1 MRRRRRIAYDHD
13 SHDRWLISYAD
24 FITLLFA
31 FFVVMYAIS
40 AVNENKYRML
50 AGSLGSAFGKTAAN
64 DIPVPQLPAV
74 ALPPEVRQ
82 RTLRQQQAIEEQAHM
97 TAVAGTLLDVMA
109 PLVKEGKVRLTQS
122 RRGISIEI
130 NANVLFEPGRAELE
144 PQSLTV
150 LRAVADT
157 LRNEPFNL
165 EVTGH
170 TDNVPISN
178 SVFASNWE
186 LSAVRATSVVRLL
199 ADSGIAPE
207 RLLAI
212 GREAGKPVASNWEL
226 SAVRATSVV
235 RLLAAN
241 GIAPARLSAIG
252 REASQPLASNDTAEG
267 RARNRRV
274 ELMIL
279 SGIPDTVEEI
289 PVRPNPPR
297 P

>member
-13 SHDRWLISYAD
+13 NHDRWLISYAD

-40 AVNENKYRML
+40 AINENKYRIL
-50 AGSLGSAFGKTAAN
+50 ASSLGDAFGKTPTSDAT
-64 DIPVPQLPAV
+64 VPQLPAV
-74 ALPPEVRQ
+74 ALPPEIKQ
-82 RTLRQQQAIEEQAHM
+82 RTLKQQQAIEEQAHM
-97 TAVAGTLLDVMA
+97 TEVASNLLDVMA
-109 PLVKEGKVRLTQS
+109 PLVKEGKVRVTQS
-122 RRGISIEI
+122 RRGVSIEI

-144 PQSLTV
+144 ARSLMV
-150 LRAVADT
+150 LRAVAEK
-157 LRNEPFNL
+157 LKNEPFNL
-165 EVTGH
+165 EITGH

-199 ADSGIAPE
+199 ADSGIAP
-207 RLLAI
+207 
-212 GREAGKPVASNWEL
+212 
-226 SAVRATSVV
+226 
-235 RLLAAN
+235 
-241 GIAPARLSAIG
+241 ARLSAIG
-252 REASQPLASNDTAEG
+252 REASQPIASNDTAEG

-279 SGIPDTVEEI
+279 SGLPDTVEEI

-297 P
+297 S

>member
-13 SHDRWLISYAD
+13 NHDRWLISYAD

-40 AVNENKYRML
+40 AVNENKFRVL
-50 AGSLGSAFGKTAAN
+50 AGALGGAFGKT
-64 DIPVPQLPAV
+64 DPSGVPVPQLTPQ
-74 ALPPEVRQ
+74 ALPPDVRQ
-82 RTLRQQQAIEEQAHM
+82 RTLKQQQAIEEQAHM
-97 TAVAGTLLDVMA
+97 TEVASNLLDVMA
-109 PLVKEGKVRLTQS
+109 PLVKEGKVRVTQS
-122 RRGISIEI
+122 RRGVSIEI

-144 PQSLTV
+144 PASLAV
-150 LRAVADT
+150 LRAVANT

-165 EVTGH
+165 EITGH

-199 ADSGIAPE
+199 ADSGIPTE

-212 GREAGKPVASNWEL
+212 GREASKPM
-226 SAVRATSVV
+226 
-235 RLLAAN
+235 
-241 GIAPARLSAIG
+241 
-252 REASQPLASNDTAEG
+252 ASNDTAEG

-279 SGIPDTVEEI
+279 SGLPDIVEEI
-289 PVRPNPPR
+289 PVHASPSRP
-297 P
+297 